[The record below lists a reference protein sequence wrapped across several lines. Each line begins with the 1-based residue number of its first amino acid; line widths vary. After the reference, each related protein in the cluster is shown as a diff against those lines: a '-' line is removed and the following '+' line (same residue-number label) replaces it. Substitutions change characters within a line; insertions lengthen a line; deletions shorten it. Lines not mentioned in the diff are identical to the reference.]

1 MPGRKNKRN
10 RELKRTAQPCLKL
23 TDIFKKSEQSEE
35 SKELSV
41 IENQDIATSVL
52 ESEGL
57 AS

>member
-1 MPGRKNKRN
+1 M
-10 RELKRTAQPCLKL
+10 KL